1 MPLKNII
8 TQKNVR
14 EQLGKLSPLN
24 TPVMDDI
31 YPASVRDTYPFDT
44 ISLEEV
50 TSIAKAVP
58 VISRGS
64 SSVTLGGGTTSAQ
77 AIEPLPVSVNKPV
90 TAAELN
96 RIKTLSAS
104 GQSSWLRN
112 TIDFARRT
120 VRSTTEALCAQSLT
134 GKISFAMKTEDGLDT
149 YVVDYGKTLQFD
161 TQLDWG
167 DDVTI
172 GQIFSDLSDMAA
184 MIEEN
189 GGGAAVEFRAG
200 KKVYGRLLDVVAGLQ
215 SVAIS
220 TKVTDNAVY
229 IGGYKISRYN
239 TKYFDPATKKY
250 KAVLDDN
257 GIKAIAK
264 DGGFAFRYLAIDD
277 VDAGLQ
283 PLPLWL
289 NPIKIADPSGY
300 KVIAQSKPLPIPSV
314 KSICDATVKL
324 SAMAMN

>member
-8 TQKNVR
+8 TPKNVR
-14 EQLGKLSPLN
+14 EQLGKLAPLK

-31 YPASVRDTYPFDT
+31 YPSSVRDTYPFDT
-44 ISLEEV
+44 IPLEEV
-50 TSIAKAVP
+50 SSIAKAVP
-58 VISRGS
+58 VVSRGS
-64 SSVTLGGGTTSAQ
+64 SSVTLGGGSTKLQT
-77 AIEPLPVSVNKPV
+77 IEPLPIIVNKPV

-96 RIKTLSAS
+96 RIKTLTAS
-104 GQSSWLRN
+104 GKDTWLRN

-149 YVVDYGKTLQFD
+149 YVVDYGSTLKMPSSFSW
-161 TQLDWG
+161 TSE
-167 DDVTI
+167 TKI

-184 MIEEN
+184 VIEEN

-200 KKVYGRLLDVVAGLQ
+200 KNVYGRLLDIVGGLQ
-215 SVAIS
+215 SNAIS
-220 TKVTDNAVY
+220 TKVTDSAIH
-229 IGGYKISRYN
+229 IGGYVIKRYN
-239 TKYFDPATKKY
+239 TKYYDPTKKVY
-250 KAVLDDN
+250 VPVLADNAIKAV
-257 GIKAIAK
+257 AK

-289 NPIKIADPSGY
+289 NPIKLQDPSGY

-314 KSICDATVKL
+314 NSICDATVTL
-324 SAMAMN
+324 A

>member
-1 MPLKNII
+1 MPLKHII
-8 TQKNVR
+8 TPKNVR

-44 ISLEEV
+44 ISIDEIS
-50 TSIAKAVP
+50 SIAKAVP
-58 VISRGS
+58 VVNRGS
-64 SSVTLGGGTTSAQ
+64 ASVTLGGGSSSLKT
-77 AIEPLPVSVNKPV
+77 IEPLPIIVNKPI

-96 RIKTLSAS
+96 RIKTLTAS

-120 VRSTTEALCAQSLT
+120 IRSTTEALCAQSLT

-149 YVVDYGKTLQFD
+149 YVVDYGNTLKITSNF
-161 TQLDWG
+161 TWG
-167 DDVTI
+167 PSVKI
-172 GQIFSDLSDMAA
+172 GNIFSDLSDMAA
-184 MIEEN
+184 LIEEN

-200 KKVYGRLLDVVAGLQ
+200 KNVYARLLDVVGGLQ
-215 SVAIS
+215 SAAIS
-220 TKVTDNAVY
+220 TKVTDNAIY

-250 KAVLDDN
+250 KPVLNDN

-289 NPIKIADPSGY
+289 NPIKLSDPSGY

-314 KSICDATVKL
+314 KSICDATVTL
-324 SAMAMN
+324 A